1 VFENDQDRGRRYAHL
16 VPKFELDAAYTPT
29 ADQPAAIASLAEGV
43 EAGERGLTLLG
54 ATGTGKTMTMAGVV
68 EAVQKPTLVI
78 AHNKTL
84 AAQLCNE
91 FRTYFPNNA
100 VEYFVS
106 YYDYYQPEAYV
117 PSKDLY
123 IEKDSAINQ
132 EIDRLRHSAT
142 AALFARRDV
151 LIVASVSCIY
161 GLGSPQ
167 TYDENL
173 QTLRKGEF
181 VDRDGL
187 LRKLVSIQYTRND
200 TALSRGTFR
209 VRGETLEVFPAYA
222 ETAYR
227 VVLFGDE
234 VEQLQE
240 FDPLTG
246 EILQEDIEHIG
257 IWPASHYNVREG
269 MIEDSVA
276 EIGRELNA
284 RCAELEAQGKLL
296 ESHRLR
302 QRTQYDME
310 MLRELGFCSGIE
322 NYSRILDGRA
332 PGSRPYC
339 LLDYFPEDFVCFI
352 DESHQTVPQI
362 GGMYEG
368 DRSRKQTLVDYG
380 FRLPSAL
387 DNRPQTFQE
396 FLSIT
401 PQMVFVSATPG
412 EYERN
417 NSARI
422 VEQIVRPTGI
432 IDPEVEVRETRNQ
445 IDDLM
450 NEIRARVDRN
460 ERTLVTTL
468 TKKMAEDLTDYL
480 LEMGF
485 KVRYLH
491 SEIDTLERIQII
503 RELRLGQFDVLV
515 GVNLLRE
522 GLDLPEVSLVGILDA
537 DKEGFL
543 RGETSLIQTIGRAAR
558 NIEGKVLMYADK
570 ETAAMR
576 AAIEETNRRREI
588 QREYNRQH
596 GITPETI
603 VKGISDIAE
612 FLQSESK
619 VPRSRRRRRTTASGM
634 SPAEIEKTIVE
645 LEEEMLEAAEDLR
658 FEYAA
663 KLRDEIR
670 DLKRELDQA
679 IAEGQAPVG

>member
-1 VFENDQDRGRRYAHL
+1 M
-16 VPKFELDAAYTPT
+16 PKLELDSAFRPT
-29 ADQPAAIASLAEGV
+29 ADQPQAIASLAEGV
-43 EAGERGLTLLG
+43 EDSERFLTLLG
-54 ATGTGKTMTMAGVV
+54 ATGTGKTMTMAGVI

-151 LIVASVSCIY
+151 VIVASVSCIY
-161 GLGSPQ
+161 GLGSPEV
-167 TYDENL
+167 YDENL

-181 VDRDGL
+181 IDRDGL

-200 TALSRGTFR
+200 TALARGTFR

-234 VEQLQE
+234 VEQLQQ

-246 EILQEDIEHIG
+246 ELIDEDIEHIG

-269 MIEDSVA
+269 MIDDAVA
-276 EIGRELNA
+276 EIGRELNE
-284 RCAELEAQGKLL
+284 RSAELEAQGKLL

-322 NYSRILDGRA
+322 NYSRILDGRR
-332 PGSRPYC
+332 PGDRPYC
-339 LLDYFPEDFVCFI
+339 LLDYFPGDFLCFI

-401 PQMVFVSATPG
+401 PQIVFVSATPG
-412 EYERN
+412 EYERRQ
-417 NSARI
+417 SPRV

-432 IDPEVEVRETRNQ
+432 VDPEVEVRETRNQ

-450 NEIRARVDRN
+450 NEIRGRVDRDD
-460 ERTLVTTL
+460 RTLVTTL

-522 GLDLPEVSLVGILDA
+522 GLDLPEVSLVAILDA

-576 AAIEETNRRREI
+576 AAIDETNRRREI
-588 QREYNRQH
+588 QRQYNRQH
-596 GITPETI
+596 AVTPETI

-619 VPRSRRRRRTTASGM
+619 VPRSRRRRRTAASGM
-634 SPAEIEKTIVE
+634 PPAEIEKTIVE

-670 DLKRELDQA
+670 DLKRQLDRA
-679 IAEGQAPVG
+679 IAEGEGAPVG